1 MAYLMKAI
9 SGLGLFGGGIA
20 IANVK
25 LVKLLETGTCASGNT
40 PYAIRNP
47 CPPGTGTSI
56 LLLIAGIFAAVI
68 GAGLFAARG
77 TPSWAKD
84 RPHRVSTFA
93 VTWGIGFTATGA
105 ISLLTALGNDS
116 LGHGGQLGGLIV
128 GITFLVMGVPV
139 LLFAAWSLIASLGSR
154 DERPMATTL
163 GSGGGTVTT
172 GSFEGFQT
180 ATPQPAS
187 GFGTGGRRGQEGGRS
202 DREAPD
208 AWRSCGSRGRSPSRS
223 SSARRRGCSASPRR
237 RARRRPAA
245 ARRPAPRHPP
255 CRGR

>member
-1 MAYLMKAI
+1 MAYLLKSI

-20 IANVK
+20 LANVK

-47 CPPGTGTSI
+47 CPPGTGSAI
-56 LLLIAGIFAAVI
+56 LLLMAGIFAAII

-105 ISLLTALGNDS
+105 VSLLTALGNDS
-116 LGHGGQLGGLIV
+116 LGQGGKLGGLIV

-139 LLFAAWSLIASLGSR
+139 LLFALWSLIESRGSR
-154 DERPMATTL
+154 DERPMSTTTNL
-163 GSGGGTVTT
+163 GAGGGTVST
-172 GSFEGFQT
+172 GAFEGF
-180 ATPQPAS
+180 AAAAPQPTP
-187 GFGTGGRRGQEGGRS
+187 GFGTVT
-202 DREAPD
+202 
-208 AWRSCGSRGRSPSRS
+208 
-223 SSARRRGCSASPRR
+223 
-237 RARRRPAA
+237 RA
-245 ARRPAPRHPP
+245 APRSEGERIAKLQTLAELRKSGALTEQEFEREKTRLLGEP
-255 CRGR
+255 